1 MATFKYS
8 ARDAAGRVV
17 AGAIDAE
24 TEVLVIGKLQEMG
37 FFVTSLEKQ
46 AGRGAGLSIAGFRR
60 LRRVGLRELTVFAR
74 QFATMVNAGLSM
86 VRTLS
91 ILEQQTESR
100 KLRQIVAEVRKDV
113 EEGMTLS
120 DSFGKHPE
128 TFNTLMVN
136 MVRAGEVGGVLDD
149 VLNRVATFFE
159 KDLSL
164 RQKVRAAL
172 TYPAAI
178 MTFALGVIFFLVFF
192 ILPQFIG
199 FFKGL
204 DLVLPLPTRVLI
216 FGTELLTGYW
226 YVFLGFILL
235 GLYGFRMYISTPA
248 GRVKFD
254 RFKLRVPVFGPLMRK
269 VTISR
274 FTRTLGTLIS
284 SGVPIMQALEV
295 VAKAVQHKV
304 LSQAIESVRTSI
316 REGESIALPLQ
327 SSGLF
332 PPMVVQMTAVGEETG
347 TLDSMLQKVADFY
360 DAEVETTLA
369 QLTSILEPI
378 LIMFLGG
385 VVGFIVLS
393 FYMPLYQ
400 LIPGS
405 SNGSAET
412 RKRG

>member
-1 MATFKYS
+1 MATFKYN
-8 ARDAAGRVV
+8 ARDASGRAV
-17 AGAIDAE
+17 AGAIDAD
-24 TEVLVIGKLQEMG
+24 TEVMVIGKLQEMG

-46 AGRGAGLSIAGFRR
+46 AGRGAGISIGRLR
-60 LRRVGLRELTVFAR
+60 GLRRVGLHELTVFAR
-74 QFATMVNAGLSM
+74 QFATMVNA
-86 VRTLS
+86 
-91 ILEQQTESR
+91 
-100 KLRQIVAEVRKDV
+100 
-113 EEGMTLS
+113 
-120 DSFGKHPE
+120 
-128 TFNTLMVN
+128 
-136 MVRAGEVGGVLDD
+136 VRAGEVGGVLDD

-159 KDLSL
+159 KDLAL
-164 RQKVRAAL
+164 RQKVRAAI

-235 GLYGFRMYISTPA
+235 ALYGFRMYVNTPT
-248 GRVKFD
+248 GRFRFD
-254 RFKLRVPVFGPLMRK
+254 QFKLRVPIFGPLVRK
-269 VTISR
+269 VIISR

-295 VAKAVQHKV
+295 VAKAVENKV
-304 LSQAIESVRTSI
+304 VSQAIENVRSSI
-316 REGESIALPLQ
+316 REGESIAVPLQ

-369 QLTSILEPI
+369 QLTSILEP
-378 LIMFLGG
+378 L
-385 VVGFIVLS
+385 
-393 FYMPLYQ
+393 
-400 LIPGS
+400 
-405 SNGSAET
+405 
-412 RKRG
+412 

>member
-8 ARDAAGRVV
+8 ARDATGRVV
-17 AGAIDAE
+17 AGAIDAD
-24 TEVLVIGKLQEMG
+24 TEVMVIGKLQEMG
-37 FFVTSLEKQ
+37 FFVTNLERAAQ
-46 AGRGAGLSIAGFRR
+46 RADLGAGLRR
-60 LRRVGLRELTVFAR
+60 LRKVGMRELTVFSR

-100 KLRQIVAEVRKDV
+100 KLRGIVGEVRKDV

-120 DSFGKHPE
+120 DAFGKHPE
-128 TFNTLMVN
+128 TFNTLTVN

-149 VLNRVATFFE
+149 VLNRLATFFE
-159 KDLSL
+159 KDLAL

-178 MTFALGVIFFLVFF
+178 FIFAIGVIFFLVFF

-199 FFKGL
+199 FFEGM
-204 DLVLPLPTRVLI
+204 DLVLPLPTRILI
-216 FGTELLTGYW
+216 WFTKTLTGFW
-226 YVFLGFILL
+226 YVFLGFLLL
-235 GLYGFRMYISTPA
+235 GLYGLRMYTSSPA
-248 GRVKFD
+248 GRMNFD
-254 RFKLRVPVFGPLMRK
+254 RFKLRVPIFGSLVRK
-269 VTISR
+269 VIISR
-274 FTRTLGTLIS
+274 FTRTLGTLIT

-295 VAKAVQHKV
+295 VARAVENKV
-304 LSQAIESVRTSI
+304 VSQAIENVRSSI

-327 SSGLF
+327 ASGLF

-347 TLDSMLQKVADFY
+347 TLDNMLQKIADFY
-360 DAEVETTLA
+360 DAEVETVLT
-369 QLTSILEPI
+369 QLTSILEPL
-378 LIMFLGG
+378 LIMFLGF

-400 LIPGS
+400 LITGL
-405 SNGSAET
+405 
-412 RKRG
+412 K

>member
-100 KLRQIVAEVRKDV
+100 KLRQIVGEVRKDV

-235 GLYGFRMYISTPA
+235 GLYGFRMYVNTSA
-248 GRVKFD
+248 GRFQFD
-254 RFKLRVPVFGPLMRK
+254 KFKLRVPVFGPLMRK

-295 VAKAVQHKV
+295 VAKAVENKV
-304 LSQAIESVRTSI
+304 VSQAIESVRSSI
-316 REGESIALPLQ
+316 REGESIAVPLQ

-378 LIMFLGG
+378 LIMFLGF

-400 LIPGS
+400 LITGI
-405 SNGSAET
+405 
-412 RKRG
+412 K

>member
-8 ARDAAGRVV
+8 ARDSSGRVV
-17 AGAIDAE
+17 AGAIEAE
-24 TEVLVIGKLQEMG
+24 TEVMVIGKLQEMG
-37 FFVTSLEKQ
+37 FYLTSLEKE
-46 AGRGAGLSIAGFRR
+46 AAKVDLRRGLQR

-74 QFATMVNAGLSM
+74 QFATMVNAGLTM

-91 ILEQQTESR
+91 ILEQQTESS
-100 KLRQIVAEVRKDV
+100 KLRQLVGEVRKEV

-120 DSFGKHPE
+120 DAFGKHPE
-128 TFNTLMVN
+128 TFSALMIN

-149 VLNRVATFFE
+149 VLNRIAVFFE

-164 RQKVRAAL
+164 RQKVRAAV

-178 MTFALGVIFFLVFF
+178 FIFAIGVIMFLVFF

-199 FFKGL
+199 FFEGL
-204 DLVLPLPTRVLI
+204 DLVLPLPTRVLMMFTRI
-216 FGTELLTGYW
+216 MTGYW
-226 YVFLGFILL
+226 YIIF
-235 GLYGFRMYISTPA
+235 GLMGLMSYALRMYVRTPS
-248 GRVKFD
+248 GRMSFD
-254 RFKLRVPVFGPLMRK
+254 KIKLRVPIFGPLMRK

-274 FTRTLGTLIS
+274 FTRTLGTLIT

-295 VAKAVQHKV
+295 VAKAVENKV
-304 LSQAIESVRTSI
+304 VAGAIESVRSSI
-316 REGESIALPLQ
+316 REGESIAIPMQ
-327 SSGLF
+327 ASGLF

-347 TLDSMLQKVADFY
+347 TLDSMLTKVADFY

-369 QLTSILEPI
+369 QLTSIIEPLLI
-378 LIMFLGG
+378 LFLGF

-400 LIPGS
+400 IVTGI
-405 SNGSAET
+405 
-412 RKRG
+412 K

>member
-24 TEVLVIGKLQEMG
+24 TEVLVIGKLQ
-37 FFVTSLEKQ
+37 
-46 AGRGAGLSIAGFRR
+46 
-60 LRRVGLRELTVFAR
+60 
-74 QFATMVNAGLSM
+74 
-86 VRTLS
+86 
-91 ILEQQTESR
+91 
-100 KLRQIVAEVRKDV
+100 
-113 EEGMTLS
+113 
-120 DSFGKHPE
+120 E

-235 GLYGFRMYISTPA
+235 GLYGFRMYVNTSA
-248 GRVKFD
+248 GRFQFD
-254 RFKLRVPVFGPLMRK
+254 KFKLRVPVFGPLMRK

-295 VAKAVQHKV
+295 VAKAVENKV
-304 LSQAIESVRTSI
+304 VSQAIESVRSSI

-378 LIMFLGG
+378 LIMFLGF

-400 LIPGS
+400 LITGI
-405 SNGSAET
+405 
-412 RKRG
+412 K

>member
-8 ARDAAGRVV
+8 ARDASGRMV
-17 AGAIDAE
+17 AGALDAE

-46 AGRGAGLSIAGFRR
+46 AGRTDLRVGLGR
-60 LRRVGLRELTVFAR
+60 LRRVGMRELTVFSR

-91 ILEQQTESR
+91 ILAQQTESR
-100 KLRQIVAEVRKDV
+100 KLRGIITEVRKDV

-120 DSFGKHPE
+120 DALGKHPE

-178 MTFALGVIFFLVFF
+178 FTFALGVIFFLVFF

-204 DLVLPLPTRVLI
+204 DLQLPLPTRVLI
-216 FGTELLTGYW
+216 FVTHALTGYW
-226 YVFLGFILL
+226 YVFLGGLL
-235 GLYGFRMYISTPA
+235 VSFWGLRVYIGTERGRFRW
-248 GRVKFD
+248 D
-254 RFKLRVPVFGPLMRK
+254 RYKLRVPVFGPLLRK

-274 FTRTLGTLIS
+274 FTRTLGTLIT

-295 VAKAVQHKV
+295 VSKAVENKIV
-304 LSQAIESVRTSI
+304 AQAIDNVRSSI

-327 SSGLF
+327 NSGLF

-347 TLDSMLQKVADFY
+347 TLDGMLQKVADFY
-360 DAEVETTLA
+360 DAEVESTLT
-369 QLTSILEPI
+369 QLTSILEPL
-378 LIMFLGG
+378 LIMFLGF

-400 LIPGS
+400 LITGIH
-405 SNGSAET
+405 
-412 RKRG
+412 

>member
-1 MATFKYS
+1 MATFRYS
-8 ARDAAGRVV
+8 ARDVTGRVV
-17 AGAIDAE
+17 AGAIDAD

-37 FFVTSLEKQ
+37 FFVTSLERQ
-46 AGRGAGLSIAGFRR
+46 ASRAAFRLQLGR
-60 LRRVGLRELTVFAR
+60 LRRVGLAELTVFAR

-86 VRTLS
+86 VRTLN
-91 ILEQQTESR
+91 ILEQQTESQ
-100 KLRQIVAEVRKDV
+100 KLKTIIGDVRKDV

-120 DSFGKHPE
+120 DALGKHPE
-128 TFNTLMVN
+128 TFSALTIN
-136 MVRAGEVGGVLDD
+136 MVRAGEIGGVLDD
-149 VLNRVATFFE
+149 VLNRLAIFFE

-178 MTFALGVIFFLVFF
+178 FTFAIGVIFFLVFF

-199 FFKGL
+199 FFEGL
-204 DLVLPLPTRVLI
+204 DLQLPLPTRILI
-216 FGTELLTGYW
+216 WFTRTLTGFW

-235 GLYGFRMYISTPA
+235 GLYGVRMYIGTTA
-248 GRVKFD
+248 GRFRWD
-254 RFKLRVPVFGPLMRK
+254 RFKLRVLVFGPLMRK

-274 FTRTLGTLIS
+274 FTRTLGTLIT

-295 VAKAVQHKV
+295 VAKAVENKIV
-304 LSQAIESVRTSI
+304 AQAIDNVRNSI

-327 SSGLF
+327 ASGLF

-347 TLDSMLQKVADFY
+347 TLDTMLQKVADFY
-360 DAEVETTLA
+360 DAEVESTLA
-369 QLTSILEPI
+369 QLTSILEPL
-378 LIMFLGG
+378 LIMFLGF

-400 LIPGS
+400 LITGVH
-405 SNGSAET
+405 
-412 RKRG
+412 

>member
-8 ARDAAGRVV
+8 ARDSSGRVV
-17 AGAIDAE
+17 AGAIEAE
-24 TEVLVIGKLQEMG
+24 TEVMVIGKLQEMG
-37 FFVTSLEKQ
+37 FYVTSLEKE
-46 AGRGAGLSIAGFRR
+46 AAKVDLRRGLQR

-74 QFATMVNAGLSM
+74 QFATMVNAGLTM

-91 ILEQQTESR
+91 ILEQQTESA
-100 KLRQIVAEVRKDV
+100 KLRQLVGEVRKDV

-120 DSFGKHPE
+120 DAFGKHPE
-128 TFNTLMVN
+128 TFSALLIN

-149 VLNRVATFFE
+149 VLNRIAVFFE

-164 RQKVRAAL
+164 RQKMRAAV

-178 MTFALGVIFFLVFF
+178 FIFAIGVTMFLVFF

-199 FFKGL
+199 FFEGL

-216 FGTELLTGYW
+216 TFTRVVTGYW
-226 YVFLGFILL
+226 YIIFGLMGLMLYALRMYVRTPSGRLGFD
-235 GLYGFRMYISTPA
+235 
-248 GRVKFD
+248 K
-254 RFKLRVPVFGPLMRK
+254 FKLRVPIFGPLMRK

-274 FTRTLGTLIS
+274 FTRTLGTLIT

-295 VAKAVQHKV
+295 VAKAVENKV
-304 LSQAIESVRTSI
+304 VAGAIENVRSSI
-316 REGESIALPLQ
+316 REGESIALPMQ
-327 SSGLF
+327 ASGLF
-332 PPMVVQMTAVGEETG
+332 PPMVVQMTSVGEETG
-347 TLDSMLQKVADFY
+347 TLDSMLTKVADFY

-369 QLTSILEPI
+369 QLTSIIEPL
-378 LIMFLGG
+378 LIVFLGF

-400 LIPGS
+400 IITGV
-405 SNGSAET
+405 
-412 RKRG
+412 K